1 MTIGSIGSIAFQPYV
16 YNTNQLSSASMNRLS
31 KISDDVLDKKVD
43 YSELADSSKNT
54 NPLKKGQTLDF
65 NSLFEMQMQKG
76 RANAAKV
83 MANEDEEKVE
93 EAKVQ
98 ETEKQAAQQQASAVD
113 DSNAVY
119 SSDRMQEAISAY
131 ETAMI
136 A

>member
-43 YSELADSSKNT
+43 YSELADSSKNV

-83 MANEDEEKVE
+83 MANEEEEKA
-93 EAKVQ
+93 EAANVQ
-98 ETEKQAAQQQASAVD
+98 ETKQQAAQETATTGD

-119 SSDRMQEAISAY
+119 SSFQMQQAISAY
-131 ETAMI
+131 ETAMT

>member
-1 MTIGSIGSIAFQPYV
+1 
-16 YNTNQLSSASMNRLS
+16 MNRLS

-119 SSDRMQEAISAY
+119 SSYRMQEAISAY